1 MELKNIIS
9 ETLNEI
15 EKMAKTIDNGFNTAQ
30 KTPSFFKTP
39 PHLQNTP
46 NPKNANAPLESK
58 NAAKIET
65 QEKITEE
72 KEEEL
77 KEIITEE
84 IVQEKI
90 TEEKEEELKEII
102 TEEIV
107 QEKITEEK
115 EEESKEIIT
124 EEITPKTPTQET
136 PTQVLIPNERVFLKG
151 LLERTLVLF
160 KGMQALEEKE
170 VLKRLD
176 LVARFLQYQLSV
188 LEKRL
193 ESLER
198 ENTE

>member
-1 MELKNIIS
+1 MAGRMELKNIIS
-9 ETLNEI
+9 ETLSEI
-15 EKMAKTIDNGFNTAQ
+15 EKMAQTIDDGFNTAQ

-39 PHLQNTP
+39 PNLQNTP
-46 NPKNANAPLESK
+46 NPKNANTPLESK

-72 KEEEL
+72 NTEEKEEEA

-84 IVQEKI
+84 IAQEN
-90 TEEKEEELKEII
+90 
-102 TEEIV
+102 
-107 QEKITEEK
+107 
-115 EEESKEIIT
+115 
-124 EEITPKTPTQET
+124 PK
-136 PTQVLIPNERVFLKG
+136 QVLIPNERVFLKG
-151 LLERTLVLF
+151 LLERTLVLL

-170 VLKRLD
+170 AMKRLD
-176 LVARFLQYQLSV
+176 LVARFLQYQLSA

>member
-15 EKMAKTIDNGFNTAQ
+15 EKMAQTIDDGVAQ

-39 PHLQNTP
+39 HHLQNT
-46 NPKNANAPLESK
+46 PKNANAPLEPK

-72 KEEEL
+72 KEEEAL
-77 KEIITEE
+77 EIITEE
-84 IVQEKI
+84 TAQEN
-90 TEEKEEELKEII
+90 
-102 TEEIV
+102 
-107 QEKITEEK
+107 
-115 EEESKEIIT
+115 
-124 EEITPKTPTQET
+124 PTQA
-136 PTQVLIPNERVFLKG
+136 PIPNERVFLKN

-170 VLKRLD
+170 AMKRLD
-176 LVARFLQYQLSV
+176 LVARFLQYQLSA

-198 ENTE
+198 ESAE

>member
-15 EKMAKTIDNGFNTAQ
+15 EKMAKTIDNGFDVAQ

-39 PHLQNTP
+39 PYLQNTLDP
-46 NPKNANAPLESK
+46 QNANVPLEPK

-72 KEEEL
+72 N
-77 KEIITEE
+77 
-84 IVQEKI
+84 
-90 TEEKEEELKEII
+90 TEEKEEEAKGI
-102 TEEIV
+102 TI
-107 QEKITEEK
+107 
-115 EEESKEIIT
+115 
-124 EEITPKTPTQET
+124 EEITPKN
-136 PTQVLIPNERVFLKG
+136 PTQVLISSERVFLKS

-160 KGMQALEEKE
+160 QGMQALEEKE
-170 VLKRLD
+170 ALKRLD

-198 ENTE
+198 ENTK

>member
-1 MELKNIIS
+1 MAGRMELKNIIS
-9 ETLNEI
+9 ETLSEI
-15 EKMAKTIDNGFNTAQ
+15 EKMAKTIDDGFNTAQ

-46 NPKNANAPLESK
+46 NPKNANTPLEPK
-58 NAAKIET
+58 NATKIET
-65 QEKITEE
+65 
-72 KEEEL
+72 
-77 KEIITEE
+77 
-84 IVQEKI
+84 
-90 TEEKEEELKEII
+90 
-102 TEEIV
+102 

-124 EEITPKTPTQET
+124 EEIAQENPTQA
-136 PTQVLIPNERVFLKG
+136 LIPNERVFLKG

-160 KGMQALEEKE
+160 KGIQALEEKE
-170 VLKRLD
+170 ALKRLD
-176 LVARFLQYQLSV
+176 LVARFLQYQLST

>member
-1 MELKNIIS
+1 MAGRMELKNIIS

-15 EKMAKTIDNGFNTAQ
+15 EKMAKTIDNNFDAAQ

-39 PHLQNTP
+39 PNLQNTP
-46 NPKNANAPLESK
+46 NPQNTLLEPK

-72 KEEEL
+72 N
-77 KEIITEE
+77 
-84 IVQEKI
+84 
-90 TEEKEEELKEII
+90 TEEKEEEVPEII
-102 TEEIV
+102 IEEI
-107 QEKITEEK
+107 
-115 EEESKEIIT
+115 
-124 EEITPKTPTQET
+124 TQET
-136 PTQVLIPNERVFLKG
+136 PKQVPISNERVFLKS

-160 KGMQALEEKE
+160 QGMQALEEKDA
-170 VLKRLD
+170 LKRLD

-193 ESLER
+193 ESLEQ

>member
-1 MELKNIIS
+1 MAGRMELKNIIS

-15 EKMAKTIDNGFNTAQ
+15 EKMAKTIDDGFDAAQ

-39 PHLQNTP
+39 PYLQNA
-46 NPKNANAPLESK
+46 KNAETPPMSNTEPK

-72 KEEEL
+72 KEEE
-77 KEIITEE
+77 
-84 IVQEKI
+84 VP
-90 TEEKEEELKEII
+90 
-102 TEEIV
+102 
-107 QEKITEEK
+107 
-115 EEESKEIIT
+115 EIIT
-124 EEITPKTPTQET
+124 EEITQENPTQA
-136 PTQVLIPNERVFLKG
+136 PVSNERVFLKN
-151 LLERTLVLF
+151 LLERTLVLL

-170 VLKRLD
+170 ALERLD

-198 ENTE
+198 ENTK

>member
-1 MELKNIIS
+1 MAGRMELKNIIS
-9 ETLNEI
+9 ETLSEI

-46 NPKNANAPLESK
+46 NPKNANTPLEPK

-84 IVQEKI
+84 IVQE
-90 TEEKEEELKEII
+90 
-102 TEEIV
+102 
-107 QEKITEEK
+107 
-115 EEESKEIIT
+115 
-124 EEITPKTPTQET
+124 TPTQA
-136 PTQVLIPNERVFLKG
+136 PIPNERVFLKG

-170 VLKRLD
+170 ALKRLD
-176 LVARFLQYQLSV
+176 LVVRFLQYQLSAI
-188 LEKRL
+188 EKRL

>member
-15 EKMAKTIDNGFNTAQ
+15 EKMAQTIDDGVAQ

-39 PHLQNTP
+39 PNLQNTP
-46 NPKNANAPLESK
+46 NPKNANAPLEPK

-72 KEEEL
+72 KEEA

-84 IVQEKI
+84 IAQEN
-90 TEEKEEELKEII
+90 
-102 TEEIV
+102 
-107 QEKITEEK
+107 
-115 EEESKEIIT
+115 
-124 EEITPKTPTQET
+124 PTQA
-136 PTQVLIPNERVFLKG
+136 PIPNERVFLKS

-160 KGMQALEEKE
+160 KGMQALEEKDA
-170 VLKRLD
+170 LKRLD
-176 LVARFLQYQLSV
+176 LVARFLQYQLST

-198 ENTE
+198 ESAE

>member
-1 MELKNIIS
+1 MAGRMELKNIIS

-15 EKMAKTIDNGFNTAQ
+15 EKMAKTIDNNFDAVQ

-46 NPKNANAPLESK
+46 KNANTPLEPK

-72 KEEEL
+72 NTEEKEEAQ
-77 KEIITEE
+77 EIITEE
-84 IVQEKI
+84 IAQEN
-90 TEEKEEELKEII
+90 
-102 TEEIV
+102 
-107 QEKITEEK
+107 
-115 EEESKEIIT
+115 
-124 EEITPKTPTQET
+124 PTQA
-136 PTQVLIPNERVFLKG
+136 PVSNERVFLKN

-170 VLKRLD
+170 AMKRLD
-176 LVARFLQYQLSV
+176 LVVRFLQYQLSV

>member
-1 MELKNIIS
+1 MAGRMELKNIIS
-9 ETLNEI
+9 ETLSEI
-15 EKMAKTIDNGFNTAQ
+15 EKMAKTIDDGFNTVQ

-46 NPKNANAPLESK
+46 NPKNANAPLEPK

-65 QEKITEE
+65 
-72 KEEEL
+72 
-77 KEIITEE
+77 
-84 IVQEKI
+84 
-90 TEEKEEELKEII
+90 
-102 TEEIV
+102 

-124 EEITPKTPTQET
+124 EEIAQET
-136 PTQVLIPNERVFLKG
+136 PTQAPIPNERVFLKN

-160 KGMQALEEKE
+160 QGMQALEEEKALE
-170 VLKRLD
+170 RLD

>member
-15 EKMAKTIDNGFNTAQ
+15 EKMAKTIDNGFDVVQ

-39 PHLQNTP
+39 PYLQNTP
-46 NPKNANAPLESK
+46 NPQNTPLEPK
-58 NAAKIET
+58 NAAKVET

-72 KEEEL
+72 N
-77 KEIITEE
+77 I
-84 IVQEKI
+84 
-90 TEEKEEELKEII
+90 EEKEEAKGI
-102 TEEIV
+102 TI
-107 QEKITEEK
+107 
-115 EEESKEIIT
+115 
-124 EEITPKTPTQET
+124 EEITQEN
-136 PTQVLIPNERVFLKG
+136 PTQVLISSERVFLKN
-151 LLERTLVLF
+151 LLERTLVLL

-170 VLKRLD
+170 AMKRLD

-198 ENTE
+198 EDTE

>member
-15 EKMAKTIDNGFNTAQ
+15 EKMAKTIDDGFNTAQ

-39 PHLQNTP
+39 PNLQNTP
-46 NPKNANAPLESK
+46 NPKNANTPLESK

-72 KEEEL
+72 NTEEKEEEA

-84 IVQEKI
+84 IAQENPM
-90 TEEKEEELKEII
+90 
-102 TEEIV
+102 
-107 QEKITEEK
+107 QA
-115 EEESKEIIT
+115 
-124 EEITPKTPTQET
+124 
-136 PTQVLIPNERVFLKG
+136 LIPNERVFLKG

-170 VLKRLD
+170 AMKRLD

-198 ENTE
+198 EDTE

>member
-1 MELKNIIS
+1 MAGRMELKNIIS
-9 ETLNEI
+9 ETLSEI
-15 EKMAKTIDNGFNTAQ
+15 EKMAKTIDDGFNTAQ

-72 KEEEL
+72 KEEE
-77 KEIITEE
+77 
-84 IVQEKI
+84 
-90 TEEKEEELKEII
+90 
-102 TEEIV
+102 
-107 QEKITEEK
+107 
-115 EEESKEIIT
+115 SKEIIT
-124 EEITPKTPTQET
+124 EEITQET
-136 PTQVLIPNERVFLKG
+136 PTQALIPNERVFLKN
-151 LLERTLVLF
+151 LLERTLVLL

-170 VLKRLD
+170 ALKRLD
-176 LVARFLQYQLSV
+176 LVARFLQYQLSA

>member
-9 ETLNEI
+9 ETLSEI
-15 EKMAKTIDNGFNTAQ
+15 EKMAKTIDDGFNTAQ

-46 NPKNANAPLESK
+46 NPKNANTPLEPK

-72 KEEEL
+72 KEEA

-84 IVQEKI
+84 IVQE
-90 TEEKEEELKEII
+90 
-102 TEEIV
+102 
-107 QEKITEEK
+107 
-115 EEESKEIIT
+115 
-124 EEITPKTPTQET
+124 TPTQA
-136 PTQVLIPNERVFLKG
+136 LIPNERVFLKS

-170 VLKRLD
+170 AMKRLD

>member
-1 MELKNIIS
+1 MAGRMELKNIIS

-15 EKMAKTIDNGFNTAQ
+15 EKMAKTIDDGFNTAQ
-30 KTPSFFKTP
+30 KTPSFFRTP

-46 NPKNANAPLESK
+46 NPKNANTPLESK
-58 NAAKIET
+58 NAAKNATKIET
-65 QEKITEE
+65 
-72 KEEEL
+72 
-77 KEIITEE
+77 
-84 IVQEKI
+84 
-90 TEEKEEELKEII
+90 
-102 TEEIV
+102 

-124 EEITPKTPTQET
+124 GETAQENPTQA
-136 PTQVLIPNERVFLKG
+136 LIPNERVFLKN
-151 LLERTLVLF
+151 LLERTLVLL

-170 VLKRLD
+170 AMKRLD

-193 ESLER
+193 ESLEQ

>member
-15 EKMAKTIDNGFNTAQ
+15 EKMAQTIDDGVAQ

-39 PHLQNTP
+39 PNLQNT
-46 NPKNANAPLESK
+46 PKNANAPLEPK

-72 KEEEL
+72 NTEEKEEEVP
-77 KEIITEE
+77 EIITEE
-84 IVQEKI
+84 IVQE
-90 TEEKEEELKEII
+90 
-102 TEEIV
+102 
-107 QEKITEEK
+107 
-115 EEESKEIIT
+115 
-124 EEITPKTPTQET
+124 TPTQA
-136 PTQVLIPNERVFLKG
+136 LIPNERVFLKG

-170 VLKRLD
+170 AMKRLD
-176 LVARFLQYQLSV
+176 LVARFLQYQLSA

-198 ENTE
+198 ESAE

>member
-1 MELKNIIS
+1 MAGRMELKNIIS

-15 EKMAKTIDNGFNTAQ
+15 EKMAKTIDDGFDRVQ

-46 NPKNANAPLESK
+46 NHKNANAPLEPK

-72 KEEEL
+72 KEEEIP
-77 KEIITEE
+77 KIITEE
-84 IVQEKI
+84 IAQEN
-90 TEEKEEELKEII
+90 
-102 TEEIV
+102 
-107 QEKITEEK
+107 
-115 EEESKEIIT
+115 
-124 EEITPKTPTQET
+124 

-170 VLKRLD
+170 ALKRLD
-176 LVARFLQYQLSV
+176 LVARFLQYQLSA

>member
-15 EKMAKTIDNGFNTAQ
+15 EKMAKTIDNNFDAVQ

-46 NPKNANAPLESK
+46 NPKNTNTPLEPK

-72 KEEEL
+72 KEEEA
-77 KEIITEE
+77 KG
-84 IVQEKI
+84 
-90 TEEKEEELKEII
+90 
-102 TEEIV
+102 
-107 QEKITEEK
+107 
-115 EEESKEIIT
+115 IIT
-124 EEITPKTPTQET
+124 EEITQENPTQA
-136 PTQVLIPNERVFLKG
+136 PVSNERVFLKG
-151 LLERTLVLF
+151 LLERTLVLL

-170 VLKRLD
+170 ALKRLD

-198 ENTE
+198 ENTK

>member
-15 EKMAKTIDNGFNTAQ
+15 EKMAKTIDDGFDRAQ

-46 NPKNANAPLESK
+46 NPKNANASLEPK
-58 NAAKIET
+58 NAVKIET

-84 IVQEKI
+84 I
-90 TEEKEEELKEII
+90 
-102 TEEIV
+102 
-107 QEKITEEK
+107 
-115 EEESKEIIT
+115 
-124 EEITPKTPTQET
+124 TPKTPTQEN
-136 PTQVLIPNERVFLKG
+136 PTQALIPNERVFLKG

-170 VLKRLD
+170 ALKRLD
-176 LVARFLQYQLSV
+176 LVARFLQYQLSA

>member
-9 ETLNEI
+9 ETLSEI
-15 EKMAKTIDNGFNTAQ
+15 EKMAKTIDDGFNVVQ

-72 KEEEL
+72 KEEE
-77 KEIITEE
+77 
-84 IVQEKI
+84 
-90 TEEKEEELKEII
+90 
-102 TEEIV
+102 
-107 QEKITEEK
+107 
-115 EEESKEIIT
+115 SKEIIT
-124 EEITPKTPTQET
+124 EEITPKT

-170 VLKRLD
+170 ALKRLD
-176 LVARFLQYQLSV
+176 LVARFLQYQLSA

>member
-15 EKMAKTIDNGFNTAQ
+15 EKMAKTIDDGFNTAQ

-39 PHLQNTP
+39 PNLQNTP
-46 NPKNANAPLESK
+46 NPQNTPLEPK

-72 KEEEL
+72 N
-77 KEIITEE
+77 
-84 IVQEKI
+84 
-90 TEEKEEELKEII
+90 TEEKEEEAQGII
-102 TEEIV
+102 IEEI
-107 QEKITEEK
+107 
-115 EEESKEIIT
+115 
-124 EEITPKTPTQET
+124 TQET
-136 PTQVLIPNERVFLKG
+136 PTQVLISSERVFLKN
-151 LLERTLVLF
+151 LLERTLVLL

-170 VLKRLD
+170 ALKRLD

-198 ENTE
+198 EDTE

>member
-1 MELKNIIS
+1 MAGRMELKNIIS
-9 ETLNEI
+9 ETLSEI
-15 EKMAKTIDNGFNTAQ
+15 EKMAKTIDDGFDRVQ

-46 NPKNANAPLESK
+46 NPKNANAPLEPK

-65 QEKITEE
+65 
-72 KEEEL
+72 
-77 KEIITEE
+77 
-84 IVQEKI
+84 
-90 TEEKEEELKEII
+90 
-102 TEEIV
+102 

-124 EEITPKTPTQET
+124 EEITQENPTQETPTQET
-136 PTQVLIPNERVFLKG
+136 PTQALIPNERVFLKG

-170 VLKRLD
+170 ALKRLD
-176 LVARFLQYQLSV
+176 LVARFLQYQLSA

>member
-15 EKMAKTIDNGFNTAQ
+15 EKMAKTIDDGFNTAQ

-46 NPKNANAPLESK
+46 NLQNANAPLEPK

-65 QEKITEE
+65 QEKIIEE
-72 KEEEL
+72 KEEEMP
-77 KEIITEE
+77 EIIAEE
-84 IVQEKI
+84 IA
-90 TEEKEEELKEII
+90 
-102 TEEIV
+102 
-107 QEKITEEK
+107 
-115 EEESKEIIT
+115 
-124 EEITPKTPTQET
+124 QET
-136 PTQVLIPNERVFLKG
+136 PTQALIPNERVFLKG

-170 VLKRLD
+170 ALKRLD

>member
-1 MELKNIIS
+1 MAGRMELKNIIS

-15 EKMAKTIDNGFNTAQ
+15 EKMAKTIDDGFNTAQ

-39 PHLQNTP
+39 PCLQNT
-46 NPKNANAPLESK
+46 KNAETPPMSNTEPK

-72 KEEEL
+72 NTEEKEEAQ
-77 KEIITEE
+77 EIITEE
-84 IVQEKI
+84 IAQEN
-90 TEEKEEELKEII
+90 
-102 TEEIV
+102 
-107 QEKITEEK
+107 
-115 EEESKEIIT
+115 
-124 EEITPKTPTQET
+124 
-136 PTQVLIPNERVFLKG
+136 PTQVLISNERVFLKN

-160 KGMQALEEKE
+160 QGMQALEEKE
-170 VLKRLD
+170 AMKRLD

>member
-9 ETLNEI
+9 ETLSEI
-15 EKMAKTIDNGFNTAQ
+15 EKMAKTIDNGFNTVQ

-46 NPKNANAPLESK
+46 NPKNANAPLEPK
-58 NAAKIET
+58 NATKIET

-72 KEEEL
+72 N
-77 KEIITEE
+77 TEE
-84 IVQEKI
+84 N
-90 TEEKEEELKEII
+90 T
-102 TEEIV
+102 
-107 QEKITEEK
+107 
-115 EEESKEIIT
+115 EESKEIII
-124 EEITPKTPTQET
+124 EEITQET
-136 PTQVLIPNERVFLKG
+136 PTQALIPNERVFLKG

-170 VLKRLD
+170 ALKRLD
-176 LVARFLQYQLSV
+176 LVARFLQYQLSA

-198 ENTE
+198 EDTE

>member
-1 MELKNIIS
+1 MAGRMELKNIIS

-15 EKMAKTIDNGFNTAQ
+15 EKMAKTIDDGFNTAQ

-46 NPKNANAPLESK
+46 NPKNANTPLEPK
-58 NAAKIET
+58 NATKIET

-72 KEEEL
+72 KEEETP
-77 KEIITEE
+77 EIIIEE
-84 IVQEKI
+84 IV
-90 TEEKEEELKEII
+90 
-102 TEEIV
+102 
-107 QEKITEEK
+107 
-115 EEESKEIIT
+115 
-124 EEITPKTPTQET
+124 QET

-170 VLKRLD
+170 AMKRLD
-176 LVARFLQYQLSV
+176 LVARFLQYQLSA

-193 ESLER
+193 ESLEK

>member
-1 MELKNIIS
+1 MAGRMELKNIIS

-15 EKMAKTIDNGFNTAQ
+15 EKMTKTIDDGFNTVQ

-39 PHLQNTP
+39 PNLQNTP
-46 NPKNANAPLESK
+46 NPKNANTPLEPK

-72 KEEEL
+72 KEEA
-77 KEIITEE
+77 
-84 IVQEKI
+84 Q
-90 TEEKEEELKEII
+90 
-102 TEEIV
+102 
-107 QEKITEEK
+107 
-115 EEESKEIIT
+115 EIIT
-124 EEITPKTPTQET
+124 EEITQEN
-136 PTQVLIPNERVFLKG
+136 PTQVLIPNERVFLKS
-151 LLERTLVLF
+151 LLERTLVLL
-160 KGMQALEEKE
+160 KGMQALEEKDA
-170 VLKRLD
+170 LKRLD

>member
-1 MELKNIIS
+1 MAGRMELKNIIS

-15 EKMAKTIDNGFNTAQ
+15 EKMAKTIDDGFDTAQ

-46 NPKNANAPLESK
+46 NPKNANTPLEPK

-65 QEKITEE
+65 
-72 KEEEL
+72 
-77 KEIITEE
+77 
-84 IVQEKI
+84 
-90 TEEKEEELKEII
+90 
-102 TEEIV
+102 

-124 EEITPKTPTQET
+124 EEITQET
-136 PTQVLIPNERVFLKG
+136 PTQALIPNERIFLKG

-170 VLKRLD
+170 AMKRLD

>member
-15 EKMAKTIDNGFNTAQ
+15 EKMAKTIDNNFDAAQ

-39 PHLQNTP
+39 PNLQSTP
-46 NPKNANAPLESK
+46 NPKNANTPLEPK

-72 KEEEL
+72 KEEE
-77 KEIITEE
+77 TP
-84 IVQEKI
+84 
-90 TEEKEEELKEII
+90 
-102 TEEIV
+102 
-107 QEKITEEK
+107 
-115 EEESKEIIT
+115 EIIT
-124 EEITPKTPTQET
+124 EEITPKNPTQA
-136 PTQVLIPNERVFLKG
+136 PVSNERVFLKN
-151 LLERTLVLF
+151 LLERTLVLL

-170 VLKRLD
+170 AMKRLD
-176 LVARFLQYQLSV
+176 LVARFLQYQLSA

>member
-15 EKMAKTIDNGFNTAQ
+15 EKMAKTIDNNFDVVQ

-39 PHLQNTP
+39 PYLQNA
-46 NPKNANAPLESK
+46 KNAETPPMSNTEPK

-65 QEKITEE
+65 QEKIAEE
-72 KEEEL
+72 KEEA
-77 KEIITEE
+77 KGIT
-84 IVQEKI
+84 I
-90 TEEKEEELKEII
+90 
-102 TEEIV
+102 
-107 QEKITEEK
+107 
-115 EEESKEIIT
+115 
-124 EEITPKTPTQET
+124 EEITPKNPTQA
-136 PTQVLIPNERVFLKG
+136 PISSERVFLKS

-160 KGMQALEEKE
+160 QGMQALEEKE
-170 VLKRLD
+170 ALERLD

-198 ENTE
+198 ENTK

>member
-9 ETLNEI
+9 ETLSEI
-15 EKMAKTIDNGFNTAQ
+15 EKMAKTIDDGFDRVQ

-46 NPKNANAPLESK
+46 NPKNANASLEPK

-65 QEKITEE
+65 
-72 KEEEL
+72 
-77 KEIITEE
+77 
-84 IVQEKI
+84 
-90 TEEKEEELKEII
+90 
-102 TEEIV
+102 

-124 EEITPKTPTQET
+124 EEITQENPTQET

-160 KGMQALEEKE
+160 KSMQALEEKDA
-170 VLKRLD
+170 LKRLD

-198 ENTE
+198 EDTE

>member
-15 EKMAKTIDNGFNTAQ
+15 EKMAKTIDDGFDSTQ

-46 NPKNANAPLESK
+46 KNANAPLEPK
-58 NAAKIET
+58 NAAKNATKIET

-84 IVQEKI
+84 ITQEN
-90 TEEKEEELKEII
+90 
-102 TEEIV
+102 
-107 QEKITEEK
+107 
-115 EEESKEIIT
+115 
-124 EEITPKTPTQET
+124 PTQA
-136 PTQVLIPNERVFLKG
+136 LIPNERVFLKG

-160 KGMQALEEKE
+160 KGMQALEGKE
-170 VLKRLD
+170 ALKRLN
-176 LVARFLQYQLSV
+176 LVERFLQYQLSA

>member
-1 MELKNIIS
+1 MAGRMELKNIIS

-15 EKMAKTIDNGFNTAQ
+15 EKMAKTIDNNFDAAQ

-39 PHLQNTP
+39 PYLQNA
-46 NPKNANAPLESK
+46 KNAETPPMSNTEPK

-72 KEEEL
+72 KEEA
-77 KEIITEE
+77 
-84 IVQEKI
+84 Q
-90 TEEKEEELKEII
+90 
-102 TEEIV
+102 
-107 QEKITEEK
+107 
-115 EEESKEIIT
+115 EIIT
-124 EEITPKTPTQET
+124 EEITQENPTQA
-136 PTQVLIPNERVFLKG
+136 PISNERVFLKN

-170 VLKRLD
+170 AMKRLD

>member
-15 EKMAKTIDNGFNTAQ
+15 EKMAKTIDNNFDAAQ

-39 PHLQNTP
+39 PYLQNTLDP
-46 NPKNANAPLESK
+46 QNANVPLEPK

-72 KEEEL
+72 KEEEAP
-77 KEIITEE
+77 
-84 IVQEKI
+84 
-90 TEEKEEELKEII
+90 
-102 TEEIV
+102 
-107 QEKITEEK
+107 
-115 EEESKEIIT
+115 EIIT
-124 EEITPKTPTQET
+124 EEITQEN
-136 PTQVLIPNERVFLKG
+136 PTQVLISSERVFLKN
-151 LLERTLVLF
+151 LLERTLVLL

-170 VLKRLD
+170 ALKRLD
-176 LVARFLQYQLSV
+176 LVARFLQYQLSA

>member
-15 EKMAKTIDNGFNTAQ
+15 EKMAKTIDDGFNTAQ

-39 PHLQNTP
+39 SHLQNTP
-46 NPKNANAPLESK
+46 NPKNANTPLEPK

-72 KEEEL
+72 KEEEVP
-77 KEIITEE
+77 EIITEE
-84 IVQEKI
+84 IA
-90 TEEKEEELKEII
+90 
-102 TEEIV
+102 
-107 QEKITEEK
+107 
-115 EEESKEIIT
+115 
-124 EEITPKTPTQET
+124 QET
-136 PTQVLIPNERVFLKG
+136 PTQALIPNERVFLKG

-160 KGMQALEEKE
+160 KGMQALEEKDA
-170 VLKRLD
+170 LKRLD

>member
-1 MELKNIIS
+1 MAGRMELKNIIS

-15 EKMAKTIDNGFNTAQ
+15 EKMAKTIDDGFDRVQ

-46 NPKNANAPLESK
+46 NPKNANAPLEPK

-65 QEKITEE
+65 
-72 KEEEL
+72 
-77 KEIITEE
+77 
-84 IVQEKI
+84 
-90 TEEKEEELKEII
+90 
-102 TEEIV
+102 

-124 EEITPKTPTQET
+124 EEITQETPTQET
-136 PTQVLIPNERVFLKG
+136 PTQALIPNERVFLKG

-160 KGMQALEEKE
+160 KGMQALEERE
-170 VLKRLD
+170 ALKRLD
-176 LVARFLQYQLSV
+176 LVARFLQYQLSA